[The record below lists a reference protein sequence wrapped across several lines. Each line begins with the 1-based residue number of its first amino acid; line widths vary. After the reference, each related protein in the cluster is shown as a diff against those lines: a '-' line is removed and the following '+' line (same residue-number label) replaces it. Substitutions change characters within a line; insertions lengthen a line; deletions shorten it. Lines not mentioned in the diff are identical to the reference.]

1 MAPLSVILGA
11 GRDRRRCYNLVPDPH
26 RKPPVMSSTPPRIEM
41 YHSASC
47 GYCAMA
53 RRLLAQKDA
62 AVELISVDGDAAARA
77 EMERRSGRRTVPQIF
92 IGDVHVGGCDELHA
106 LERAGRLDALLAGKA
121 A

>member
-11 GRDRRRCYNLVPDPH
+11 GRNRRRCYNLAPHTH
-26 RKPPVMSSTPPRIEM
+26 RKPSVMSSTPPRIEM

-47 GYCAMA
+47 GYCMMA

-62 AVELISVDGDAAARA
+62 AVELISVDADAAARA
-77 EMERRSGRRTVPQIF
+77 EMVRRSGRRTVPQIF

-106 LERAGRLDALLAGKA
+106 LERAGRLDALLAGEA